1 MSHIFNLGELDDFN
15 EKINLDDL
23 YDKKRE
29 YDLSKLDI
37 FNKLLGRIH
46 NKIKLT
52 SRQKHD
58 EQFCWFVVPEMMIGI
73 PKYDQGS
80 AIAYIK
86 DKLTSNGFV
95 TKYIHP
101 NLLFISWKHW
111 IPSYVRSEIQ
121 KKMGVKIDGYGN
133 LVNDEEKKK
142 LEESNPNLLVLNTDK
157 SLSLGNDEKK
167 KDFKSIK
174 DYAPSG
180 NLVYNKDLLTK
191 IENKFNN

>member
-29 YDLSKLDI
+29 HDLSKLAI

-58 EQFCWFVVPEMMIGI
+58 EQFCWFVVPEMMIGV
-73 PKYDQGS
+73 PKYDQGA
-80 AIAYIK
+80 AIAYII
-86 DKLTSNGFV
+86 DKLSDNGFV

-111 IPSYVRSEIQ
+111 IPAYVRTEIQ
-121 KKMGVKIDGYGN
+121 KKLGVKIDGYGN
-133 LVNDEEKKK
+133 KLSAKDKQKEND
-142 LEESNPNLLVLNTDK
+142 NDPNALVLNLNDT
-157 SLSLGNDEKK
+157 LSLGNGDKK

-174 DYAPSG
+174 DYTPSG
-180 NLVYNKDLLTK
+180 KLVYNKDLLSK
-191 IENKFNN
+191 IEDKYK